1 MSCPTFIGLPFSG
14 LPLIG
19 FLAWLLLTSPAVARE
34 RGADGPPASL
44 TATVSETADT
54 VRVRVQVLGE
64 IEPGSL
70 EVGFEG
76 RKAIISARDAGGR
89 PIRAARVQLPA
100 QVMEDGATAQA
111 DSDDVLV
118 ITLRKQRTAAPS
130 TSDLDSAR

>member
-1 MSCPTFIGLPFSG
+1 MSHLPFSG
-14 LPLIG
+14 LPFGGLPFIG
-19 FLAWLLLTSPAVARE
+19 FVAWLLLTSPAMARE
-34 RGADGPPASL
+34 RGADGPSASL

-76 RKAIISARDAGGR
+76 RKAIISARDTGGR
-89 PIRAARVQLPA
+89 PIRAPRVQLPA
-100 QVMEDGATAQA
+100 QVMEDGATAEA

-130 TSDLDSAR
+130 TSDLESAR